1 MVRILIADRYEI
13 VRTGLQS
20 LIGLH
25 PAWKV
30 VAVAADGR
38 SAIEEASKTKPD
50 IAVLGYE
57 LPLSNGIEVTRQIRA
72 KTPKT
77 EVLIFTAQEDEDV
90 IFYLLQA
97 GARGYVLKSDGN
109 PQLLAAIEALASH
122 RPYFTGKIS
131 EMLVQSFTN
140 QNRNMGSADLPG
152 RPILTPRERQVV
164 QLIAEGYS
172 GKGIAKRF
180 NISSRTV
187 ETHRSAVL
195 RKLKVQSSRQLVRY
209 AIRNRMIQP

>member
-1 MVRILIADRYEI
+1 MVRILIADSYEI
-13 VRTGLQS
+13 VRTGLES
-20 LIGLH
+20 LIGVH

-38 SAIEEASKTKPD
+38 SAVEEASKTKPD

-57 LPLSNGIEVTRQIRA
+57 LPLSNGVEATRQIRA

-77 EVLIFTAQEDEDV
+77 EVLIFTAQDDEDA
-90 IFYLLQA
+90 IFHLLQA

-109 PQLLAAIEALASH
+109 QQLVAAIEALASG
-122 RPYFTGKIS
+122 RPYFTAKIS
-131 EMLVQSFTN
+131 EMLVHTYTN
-140 QNRNMGSADLPG
+140 QNRTPGSAGLPG
-152 RPILTPRERQVV
+152 RPILTPREREVV
-164 QLIAEGYS
+164 QLIAQGYS

-180 NISSRTV
+180 NISSQTV
-187 ETHRSAVL
+187 ETHRAAVL